1 MKIESIVAGGL
12 PRDLTAVGV
21 PVVSG
26 TEGPCLAP
34 GVSEAAAS
42 FGVPVELDAGWCTR
56 RGFSGSVGQTLAFH
70 SIALAGRPASTT
82 VAARGEEPVLPLS
95 IVFVGMGRAVQPDG
109 GAAAEQVRRGVAA
122 YVRAVGEGGT
132 AAFLVPGDAAAGGL
146 EAVGL
151 VVQAATEGALLAD
164 YRFTEHR
171 TESTPSGL
179 DRLVLVVPADVDAGS
194 ASAGVERGIHV
205 ARAVCLARDAVNTPP
220 GSMTPTLFVELF
232 TRRFEE
238 CPSVTV
244 EVWDEDRCA
253 AERLG
258 GLLAVARGS
267 AEPPRFLRAD
277 YHPASASERGRRIPH
292 LVLVGK
298 GITFDSGGLSLKTAA
313 GMETM
318 KTDMSGA
325 ATVMAALAAAAD
337 LEVPVRIT
345 ALAPLTENM
354 PGGRATKPGDVFRAR
369 NGKTI
374 EVLNTD
380 AEGRLVLSDALS
392 IAAELAPDA
401 IIDLATLTGAVVVA
415 LGKDVAG
422 LLGNDEAL
430 LEAVRGAA
438 DRAGEPVWPLP
449 MPPDYR
455 RHIDSEVADMKNTG
469 RPGQAGSIAA
479 AVLLAEFVGTV
490 PWAHLDIAGT
500 ARSDESVGYV
510 AKGATGFGVRTLVE
524 MVTSEPFLDA
534 LADLGPVHTTG

>member
-1 MKIESIVAGGL
+1 VKIESIGVGEL
-12 PRDLTAVGV
+12 PRNLVAVGV

-26 TEGPCLAP
+26 SEGPSLAP
-34 GVSEAAAS
+34 GVAAAAAS
-42 FGVPVELDAGWCTR
+42 FGVPEELDARWCGR
-56 RGFSGSVGQTLAFH
+56 RGFSGAVGQTLVFH
-70 SIALAGRPASTT
+70 PITLAGRPAST
-82 VAARGEEPVLPLS
+82 VAGSDDDESVLPPS
-95 IVFVGMGRAVQPDG
+95 IVFVGLGRATKLDG
-109 GAAAEQVRRGVAA
+109 DAAAEQVRRGVAA
-122 YVRAVGEGGT
+122 YVRAVGEGAT
-132 AAFLVPGDAAAGGL
+132 AAFLVPGATAEVVGAAA
-146 EAVGL
+146 
-151 VVQAATEGALLAD
+151 QAGTEGALLAD
-164 YRFTEHR
+164 YRFTEHQ
-171 TESTPSGL
+171 TGTPTAGL
-179 DRLVLVVPADVDAGS
+179 DRLVLAVPEDLDGAR
-194 ASAGVERGIHV
+194 ASADIERGVSV
-205 ARAVCLARDAVNTPP
+205 ARAVCLVRDAVNTPP
-220 GSMTPTLFVELF
+220 SAMTPARFVELF
-232 TRRFEE
+232 TRRFSG

-277 YHPASASERGRRIPH
+277 YHPVDAPADGERVPH
-292 LVLVGK
+292 LVWVGK

-337 LEVPVRIT
+337 LAAPVRIT

-422 LLGNDEAL
+422 LFGNDEAL
-430 LEAVRGAA
+430 LELVRGAA

-500 ARSDESVGYV
+500 ARSEESAGYLT
-510 AKGATGFGVRTLVE
+510 KGGTGFGVRTLVE
-524 MVTSEPFLDA
+524 MATSEPFLA
-534 LADLGPVHTTG
+534 SLAGLGPVEAPA

>member
-1 MKIESIVAGGL
+1 VKIESIAVGEL
-12 PRDLTAVGV
+12 PRDLMAVGV
-21 PVVSG
+21 PVVIGS
-26 TEGPCLAP
+26 EGPSLAP
-34 GVSEAAAS
+34 GVAGVAAS
-42 FGVPVELDAGWCTR
+42 FGVPEELDAGWCGR
-56 RGFSGSVGQTLAFH
+56 RGFSGAVGQTLVFH
-70 SIALAGRPASTT
+70 PITLAGPPASTT
-82 VAARGEEPVLPLS
+82 RGFGDDEPVAAPS
-95 IVFVGMGRAVQPDG
+95 IVFVGMGRAAQLDG
-109 GAAAEQVRRGVAA
+109 DAAAEQVRRGVAA

-132 AAFLVPGDAAAGGL
+132 AAFLVPGATA
-146 EAVGL
+146 EVVGL
-151 VVQAATEGALLAD
+151 AAQAGTEGALLAD
-164 YRFTEHR
+164 YRFTVHQ
-171 TESTPSGL
+171 TGSAPDGL
-179 DRLVLVVPADVDAGS
+179 DRLVLVLPGDLDAAPAAAGID
-194 ASAGVERGIHV
+194 RGIRV
-205 ARAVCLARDAVNTPP
+205 AGAVCLVRDAVNAPP
-220 GSMTPTLFVELF
+220 SSMTPVRFVELF
-232 TRRFEE
+232 SGRLSE

-244 EVWDEDRCA
+244 EVWDEDRCVS
-253 AERLG
+253 ERLG

-277 YHPASASERGRRIPH
+277 YHPVDAPADGRRVPH
-292 LVLVGK
+292 LVWVGK

-337 LEVPVRIT
+337 LAAPVRIT

-354 PGGRATKPGDVFRAR
+354 PGGNATKPGDVFRAR

-430 LEAVRGAA
+430 LGSVRSAA
-438 DRAGEPVWPLP
+438 DRAGESVWPLP

-500 ARSDESVGYV
+500 ARSEESAGYLT
-510 AKGATGFGVRTLVE
+510 KGGTGFGVRTLVE
-524 MVTSEPFLDA
+524 MATSERFLAA
-534 LADLGPVHTTG
+534 LAVLGPVEESA